1 MYHNVMVG
9 YPIVALSD
17 LIPLDE
23 FNETLVT
30 STRYLPKIL
39 VEARVVKSTFE
50 VYRNRKD
57 LVIRFPDDMTDCIT
71 VKWGKTF
78 LYIVIGNRHPFNIL
92 EMYLDDPSFIG
103 ISFDGMDW
111 QYNGGFDPDKDIRL
125 FETKH
130 MMVHAFKDGV
140 ETDPVISK
148 YYLLWK

>member
-39 VEARVVKSTFE
+39 VEAGVVKSTFE

-111 QYNGGFDPDKDIRL
+111 QYNGGFDLDKDIRL

>member
-1 MYHNVMVG
+1 MYHNVMVV
-9 YPIVALSD
+9 YPIVVLSD

-39 VEARVVKSTFE
+39 VEAGVVKSTFE